1 MDGDGDTD
9 ALSASRIDDKIAW
22 YENANGDGT
31 SWTERTITTG
41 ADGAH
46 SVFAADVDGDGDT
59 DALSAS
65 KFEDKIA
72 WYENTNG
79 DGTAWTVRTISS
91 GADGAY
97 AVFAADVDGDGD
109 IDALSAS
116 NFDDKIAWYENTNGD
131 GTAWTVRTITT
142 GADGAFSVFAADV
155 DGDGDLDVLSAS
167 YIDDRIAWYENRGGQ
182 FALTTTDTAPS
193 AIEQDAIDDVLKI
206 VMDHRGRSGDAAV
219 ELASLQLR
227 FEADDG
233 GSRVLTSGEA
243 NALIDELRIY
253 LDDGDG
259 VFDPADDSLVSTFDT
274 LSLDASGEQAF
285 SIPDDTADA
294 QLAFGSSR
302 TFFAA
307 TLLTADASAQYP
319 SNFSVTH
326 VTETSST
333 GEDAAND
340 IPIALE
346 FAENVT
352 SSKIPIPL
360 RFDFWKS
367 LFFFGNDLT
376 DDNVSGFLADPDG
389 DGLPNGI
396 ELALGTDPTLSSVEF
411 LPVVSESAGI
421 LQITY
426 RQRTGGTGTVG
437 VDYTIG
443 GLQYTVEVS
452 PDLSAGSW
460 DSGSNLF
467 EHIGTPVD
475 NLDGTESVTVRL
487 KESIDGL
494 SRKFLRLKITL

>member
-1 MDGDGDTD
+1 MDGDID
-9 ALSASRIDDKIAW
+9 ALSASFNDD
-22 YENANGDGT
+22 T
-31 SWTERTITTG
+31 
-41 ADGAH
+41 
-46 SVFAADVDGDGDT
+46 
-59 DALSAS
+59 
-65 KFEDKIA
+65 IA

-79 DGTAWTVRTISS
+79 DGTSWTARTITT
-91 GADGAY
+91 GADNARS
-97 AVFAADVDGDGD
+97 VFAADVDGDGD

-116 NFDDKIAWYENTNGD
+116 PFDDKIAWYENTNGD

-155 DGDGDLDVLSAS
+155 DGDLDVLSAS

-307 TLLTADASAQYP
+307 TLLTAISFQ
-319 SNFSVTH
+319 
-326 VTETSST
+326 
-333 GEDAAND
+333 
-340 IPIALE
+340 
-346 FAENVT
+346 
-352 SSKIPIPL
+352 
-360 RFDFWKS
+360 
-367 LFFFGNDLT
+367 
-376 DDNVSGFLADPDG
+376 FLCYSRNG
-389 DGLPNGI
+389 D
-396 ELALGTDPTLSSVEF
+396 VEHRR
-411 LPVVSESAGI
+411 GR
-421 LQITY
+421 
-426 RQRTGGTGTVG
+426 RQRHSDRTRIRGKRHF
-437 VDYTIG
+437 
-443 GLQYTVEVS
+443 VE
-452 PDLSAGSW
+452 
-460 DSGSNLF
+460 DSN
-467 EHIGTPVD
+467 TPQIRF
-475 NLDGTESVTVRL
+475 LEESL
-487 KESIDGL
+487 L
-494 SRKFLRLKITL
+494 LR